1 MFEGFDMS
9 KMSEMM
15 GQMQEKAKEMQEQA
29 KNIEF
34 TAKAGGGLIEVT
46 ANGAGEVIDINID
59 DSLLDD
65 KESLQI
71 LLISAMN
78 DDLVTF
84 MHFSCCC
91 TIKTDISLVSFT
103 RDDIGRKTFT
113 IVYIYDIYL
122 LSYTHIDSI

>member
-15 GQMQEKAKEMQEQA
+15 GQMQEKGKEIQEQA
-29 KNIEF
+29 KNVEF
-34 TAKAGGGLIEVT
+34 TAKAGGGLVEIT
-46 ANGAGEVIDINID
+46 ANGTGEVIDLNIN

-78 DDLVTF
+78 DVNKMIEDNKKSQAMGMMGGMNPF
-84 MHFSCCC
+84 GS
-91 TIKTDISLVSFT
+91 
-103 RDDIGRKTFT
+103 
-113 IVYIYDIYL
+113 
-122 LSYTHIDSI
+122 

>member
-1 MFEGFDMS
+1 MFEGFDMG

-34 TAKAGGGLIEVT
+34 TAKAGGGLVEMT
-46 ANGAGEVIDINID
+46 ANGIGEVIDLNID
-59 DSLLDD
+59 STLLTD

-78 DDLVTF
+78 DVNKMIEDNKKSQAMGVMGGMNPF
-84 MHFSCCC
+84 GS
-91 TIKTDISLVSFT
+91 
-103 RDDIGRKTFT
+103 
-113 IVYIYDIYL
+113 
-122 LSYTHIDSI
+122 

>member
-15 GQMQEKAKEMQEQA
+15 EQMQEKAKEMQEQA

-34 TAKAGGGLIEVT
+34 TAKAGGGLVEVT
-46 ANGAGEVIDINID
+46 ANGIGEVIDLNID

-71 LLISAMN
+71 LLISAINDVNKMVEDNKKSQAMGMMGGMN
-78 DDLVTF
+78 PF
-84 MHFSCCC
+84 GS
-91 TIKTDISLVSFT
+91 
-103 RDDIGRKTFT
+103 
-113 IVYIYDIYL
+113 
-122 LSYTHIDSI
+122 